1 MEVSFGKCMGKMQS
15 CLFSQL
21 VWSGLMRKFLKAIKL
36 RHQFVVMLKYNFYYP
51 GDKSS
56 MWFGEIGTFWAKKI
70 TQEKSTKFI
79 KIFELYQIFI
89 HNFLSQN
96 VPINPNHIPS
106 PHTKSI
112 FYLFYQFSSLS
123 VKIGSISFLSSS
135 DMHQSHHLAGC
146 HSADISF
153 LLISFLHVLRC
164 VYSSYNAWFKSS
176 CG

>member
-1 MEVSFGKCMGKMQS
+1 MEVTFGKCMGKMQS

-51 GDKSS
+51 GDTRS

-70 TQEKSTKFI
+70 TQEKSTKFV

-96 VPINPNHIPS
+96 VPINPNHILPT
-106 PHTKSI
+106 HTKA
-112 FYLFYQFSSLS
+112 
-123 VKIGSISFLSSS
+123 FLS
-135 DMHQSHHLAGC
+135 
-146 HSADISF
+146 
-153 LLISFLHVLRC
+153 LLPILIFVSE
-164 VYSSYNAWFKSS
+164 NWFYFFFIIFWHASIPPS
-176 CG
+176 CWMPFCRH